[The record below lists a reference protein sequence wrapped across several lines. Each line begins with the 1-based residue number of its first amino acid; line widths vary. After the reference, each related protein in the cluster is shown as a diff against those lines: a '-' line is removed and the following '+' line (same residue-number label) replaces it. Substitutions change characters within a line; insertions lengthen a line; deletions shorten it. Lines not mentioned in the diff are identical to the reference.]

1 LITIKKKTEIVKPDK
16 DRVGIGFEAKWDCL
30 VDEGG
35 GRFYDKKNNKR
46 YREIKDIETSKHIGK
61 DDRSKY

>member
-1 LITIKKKTEIVKPDK
+1 MKEKVKVDK
-16 DRVGIGFEAKWDCL
+16 DRVGICFEAKWDSF

-46 YREIKDIETSKHIGK
+46 YKVVEDIDTSKHIGK

>member
-1 LITIKKKTEIVKPDK
+1 VKPDK
-16 DRVGIGFEAKWDCL
+16 DALGVTYGAQWDCL

-35 GRFYDKKNNKR
+35 GKFYNPKNNKR
-46 YREIKDIETSKHIGK
+46 YKVVEDFDTSKHIGK